1 MAHDYAP
8 HDFNHDLYSDILWRN
23 SQGDVAVWSI
33 RDNALVTGL
42 FLERAPANEHI
53 VSSGDLNGDL
63 TSDIV
68 WRNTDT
74 GNIHYWLVNNT
85 AITFRGDIYNP
96 GTEWTAI
103 DRGAAQFNT
112 DAYQD
117 ILFQHAGG
125 QLHIWDLTPD
135 GRGGVTIGSSG
146 NVGDNPGPAWHPR
159 RVGDYNGDGHNDV
172 FWQHDNGSLAVW
184 SLNDRQKLEGYSR
197 LPNPQAGTRP
207 PRATSTPTA
216 SPTSSG
222 TTTTART
229 KSGFSTSRQTTTP
242 RSVTATRGRNGCPSA
257 PVTTMPMIMPTSCGA
272 TPRTAASPS
281 GTCKARSSLAPSFS
295 AP

>member
-63 TSDIV
+63 TFHNSGAIPIRV
-68 WRNTDT
+68 ISTT
-74 GNIHYWLVNNT
+74 GWSTIPLSRSGAYRQSRHRVDGHRP
-85 AITFRGDIYNP
+85 RGRPVQYRCLSGHP
-96 GTEWTAI
+96 V
-103 DRGAAQFNT
+103 
-112 DAYQD
+112 
-117 ILFQHAGG
+117 QHAGG
-125 QLHIWDLTPD
+125 QLHIWNLTAD
-135 GRGGVTIGSSG
+135 GRGGVTIGASG

-184 SLNDRQKLEGYSR
+184 SLNDRQKLEGYSLPARHELAPGCHGR
-197 LPNPQAGTRP
+197 LQRRRHRRHLLAQRQRREQSLDFQPHGRP
-207 PRATSTPTA
+207 LHR
-216 SPTSSG
+216 G
-222 TTTTART
+222 QL
-229 KSGFSTSRQTTTP
+229 RQP
-242 RSVTATRGRNGCPSA
+242 GRNGFISA
-257 PVTTMPMIMPTSCGA
+257 GYTMPIIMPTSCGA
-272 TPRTAASPS
+272 TARTAASPS
-281 GTCKARSSLAPSFS
+281 GTCRARSSLAPSFS